1 MNSANKFIELKK
13 ECARYGNSCNG
24 CPLKNRVVSCSWA
37 SDLIEYKKTMKPN
50 VDKAYNYL
58 KLYKQNNL
66 SASEEGYT
74 QEAKA
79 DAGKPRVSLVP
90 MQIVSDI
97 ARIREYGCDKYH
109 DPENWKRVEKERYI
123 DALGRHALAFLNNPM
138 GVDEESGLPH
148 LWHLE
153 CNAAFLSEMM
163 KGEFKHD

>member
-1 MNSANKFIELKK
+1 MTTEEKFNILKHYCRNSV
-13 ECARYGNSCNG
+13 CNG
-24 CPLKNRVVSCSWA
+24 CELYDEDVECAWCKCRYEPRWLEET
-37 SDLIEYKKTMKPN
+37 EY
-50 VDKAYNYL
+50 AYNII
-58 KLYKQNNL
+58 
-66 SASEEGYT
+66 SEEQATTLDSGERNNP
-74 QEAKA
+74 QEYKA

-109 DPENWKRVEKERYI
+109 DPENWERVERERYI

-163 KGEFKHD
+163 KGEFK

>member
-1 MNSANKFIELKK
+1 
-13 ECARYGNSCNG
+13 
-24 CPLKNRVVSCSWA
+24 
-37 SDLIEYKKTMKPN
+37 MKLN
-50 VDKAYNYL
+50 VDKAYNFL
-58 KLYKQNNL
+58 KLYKKNN
-66 SASEEGYT
+66 SFVSEEGYT

-109 DPENWKRVEKERYI
+109 DTENWKRVEKERYI
-123 DALGRHALAFLNNPM
+123 DALGRHALAFLNNPV

-163 KGEFKHD
+163 KGEFK

>member
-1 MNSANKFIELKK
+1 
-13 ECARYGNSCNG
+13 
-24 CPLKNRVVSCSWA
+24 
-37 SDLIEYKKTMKPN
+37 
-50 VDKAYNYL
+50 
-58 KLYKQNNL
+58 
-66 SASEEGYT
+66 
-74 QEAKA
+74 
-79 DAGKPRVSLVP
+79 

>member
-1 MNSANKFIELKK
+1 MKSENKFIELKK
-13 ECARYGNSCNG
+13 ECAKYGDNCHG
-24 CPLKNRVVSCSWA
+24 CPLKYSINFCPWA
-37 SDLIEYKKTMKPN
+37 SNLVEYKKHMKRK
-50 VDKAYNYL
+50 VDKAYNDL
-58 KLYKQNNL
+58 KLYNKDNQ
-66 SASEEGYT
+66 AVSEEGHT
-74 QEAKA
+74 QETKA

-123 DALGRHALAFLNNPM
+123 DALGRHALAFLNNPI

-153 CNAAFLSEMM
+153 CNAAFLSELM
-163 KGEFKHD
+163 KGEFK

>member
-1 MNSANKFIELKK
+1 MEKQLHDVIMKINDSGNRRELDTGAVRD
-13 ECARYGNSCNG
+13 E
-24 CPLKNRVVSCSWA
+24 
-37 SDLIEYKKTMKPN
+37 
-50 VDKAYNYL
+50 
-58 KLYKQNNL
+58 
-66 SASEEGYT
+66 
-74 QEAKA
+74 QEVKA

-109 DPENWKRVEKERYI
+109 DPENWKKVERERYI

-163 KGEFKHD
+163 KGEFNK

>member
-1 MNSANKFIELKK
+1 MTNEEKYYSLQKLCPLHDDN
-13 ECARYGNSCNG
+13 CTG
-24 CPLKNRVVSCSWA
+24 CPLNDNPLEDGCGSWIYNAYGRDIAYNHVSPM
-37 SDLIEYKKTMKPN
+37 EYEDI
-50 VDKAYNYL
+50 DKAYEIAFGG
-58 KLYKQNNL
+58 K
-66 SASEEGYT
+66 

-109 DPENWKRVEKERYI
+109 DPENWKKVERERYI

-163 KGEFKHD
+163 KGEFK

>member
-1 MNSANKFIELKK
+1 MTTKEKFYALKR
-13 ECARYGNSCNG
+13 ECVKHDENCTG
-24 CPLKNRVVSCSWA
+24 CPLHNN
-37 SDLIEYKKTMKPN
+37 DINLICGGWIVPLGDGYKP
-50 VDKAYNYL
+50 DKDGDERIERAYKYL
-58 KLYKQNNL
+58 NDSN
-66 SASEEGYT
+66 A

-109 DPENWKRVEKERYI
+109 DPDNWKKVERERYI

>member
-1 MNSANKFIELKK
+1 MRVKRMLKTLRE
-13 ECARYGNSCNG
+13 ECDKYDEDCKG
-24 CPLKNRVVSCSWA
+24 CPLTNHITNCSLWVS
-37 SDLIEYKKTMKPN
+37 SDYNPTRPEEHEDIRY
-50 VDKAYNYL
+50 AYYL
-58 KLYKQNNL
+58 LKEK
-66 SASEEGYT
+66 SVSS

-90 MQIVSDI
+90 MQIVNDI

-109 DPENWKRVEKERYI
+109 DPDNWKKVERERYI

-153 CNAAFLSEMM
+153 CNAAFLSEIM
-163 KGEFKHD
+163 KEELIKER